1 MDKRFISKGGRLI
14 SDILEDQKF
23 AINRKYRK
31 AVDSV
36 DHHFLINA
44 LKTFGFKKNLVRWIK
59 MLLKKQES
67 CIINGGITMKY
78 FKLERDT
85 RQGDPISVYLFILL

>member
-1 MDKRFISKGGRLI
+1 
-14 SDILEDQKF
+14 
-23 AINRKYRK
+23 
-31 AVDSV
+31 
-36 DHHFLINA
+36 
-44 LKTFGFKKNLVRWIK
+44 

>member
-23 AINRKYRK
+23 AINGKYRK

-44 LKTFGFKKNLVRWIK
+44 LKTFGFKK
-59 MLLKKQES
+59 
-67 CIINGGITMKY
+67 T
-78 FKLERDT
+78 
-85 RQGDPISVYLFILL
+85 